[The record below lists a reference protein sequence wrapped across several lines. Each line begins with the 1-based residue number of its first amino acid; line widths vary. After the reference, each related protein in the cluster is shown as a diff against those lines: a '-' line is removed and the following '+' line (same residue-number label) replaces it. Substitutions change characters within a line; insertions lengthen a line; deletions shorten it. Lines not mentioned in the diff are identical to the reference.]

1 MGPLRGG
8 VILSLILFG
17 AAAETCGTERP
28 DWPPEVG
35 TTSALGEAIH
45 VLTAWPVLIL
55 IAALITAMTWRLTWL
70 AAPICCLFSG
80 AAIVMAA
87 PANTGIATLAG
98 ADRCTGPMG
107 LSVALMAVL
116 ALVAFWVSL
125 PMSKKP
131 G

>member
-1 MGPLRGG
+1 M
-8 VILSLILFG
+8 ILSLIPFG
-17 AAAETCGTERP
+17 AAAETCGTQRP
-28 DWPPEVG
+28 DWAPEVG

-55 IAALITAMTWRLTWL
+55 IAALITAMAWRLTWL

-80 AAIVMAA
+80 AAIVMALPAA
-87 PANTGIATLAG
+87 PANTGKAALAG
-98 ADRCTGPMG
+98 AERCTGPMG